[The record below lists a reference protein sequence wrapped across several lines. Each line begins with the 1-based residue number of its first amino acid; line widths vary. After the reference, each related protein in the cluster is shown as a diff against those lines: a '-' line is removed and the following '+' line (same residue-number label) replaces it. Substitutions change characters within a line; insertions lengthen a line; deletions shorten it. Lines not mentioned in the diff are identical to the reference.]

1 MNMEIVQRVSQMG
14 QMMPYP
20 NNGAGTDNTLLW
32 VIIILLL
39 IIIAY
44 LWYTSSR
51 KKAISTKPIT
61 ETQKTEPIESDKI
74 DIALRLLNENEKQI
88 VEALIEH
95 GGEMLQKDLTYELG
109 LTRVQTHR
117 AIQSLIDRE
126 IVTTEDHFNTKK
138 VTLAEWLIQ

>member
-1 MNMEIVQRVSQMG
+1 MG

-20 NNGAGTDNTLLW
+20 MGGSGTDNTLLW

-39 IIIAY
+39 VIIAY
-44 LWYTSSR
+44 LWYNSNR
-51 KKAISTKPIT
+51 KKTTHIEPVKPETT
-61 ETQKTEPIESDKI
+61 ETDPIESDKI
-74 DIALRLLNENEKQI
+74 DVALRLLNENEKQI

-95 GGEMLQKDLTYELG
+95 GGEMLQKDITYELG

-117 AIQSLIDRE
+117 AVQSLIDRA

-138 VTLAEWLIQ
+138 VTLAEWLVQ